1 MSAGKLELIIG
12 PMFSG
17 KTTELI
23 NRFNRYQEITDEIF
37 LVNHSSD
44 KRYGKNLVVVHNE
57 HQKCNTT
64 HFVERLDQLCLD
76 KKYKFTKMIFIDESQ
91 FFPDL
96 LQFIKMAVNT
106 HKKHVIV
113 AGLIGDYQMCPF
125 GDILN
130 LIPIA
135 DDVKI
140 VYALCKKCAD
150 GTQAPFT
157 KRHNTR
163 IEGQVAVGGSDIYEA
178 TCRKCYF
185 D

>member
-1 MSAGKLELIIG
+1 
-12 PMFSG
+12 
-17 KTTELI
+17 
-23 NRFNRYQEITDEIF
+23 
-37 LVNHSSD
+37 
-44 KRYGKNLVVVHNE
+44 
-57 HQKCNTT
+57 
-64 HFVERLDQLCLD
+64 
-76 KKYKFTKMIFIDESQ
+76 
-91 FFPDL
+91 
-96 LQFIKMAVNT
+96 MAVNT

-125 GDILN
+125 GDILK

-135 DDVKI
+135 DDIKI

-178 TCRKCYF
+178 TCRKHYF